1 MSYGDGFKRRKVESA
16 AQSAVEYKPSTRF
29 MPLGGRSYTVS
40 VAIPTSILS
49 DCSTSEQRINAPSRI
64 ARALAIFSIDE
75 VVIYDD
81 SPVDSRPPAVDQ
93 DAYTGDVDPGHYLF
107 HLLSYMETPP
117 FMRKTLFPL
126 HPNLRLQGLL
136 PTLEMPHHPHRDE
149 HLPYMEG
156 LTLPGK
162 PDNPAHNTIVDLGL
176 RKPVSIAAQIDPK
189 TRVTLHFPGESF
201 ANGTPV
207 DPTEPRTEAGYYWGF
222 QIRRCSS
229 LSGVFTESPYDGGY
243 DVSIGTSERGEP
255 ASQVFP
261 RSTTISSEPPA
272 LIFNHL
278 VIVLGGPRG
287 IEYAAMNDSDLSGVG
302 IKLSNTREAFDYW
315 VDVLPNQ
322 GNRSIRTDEAI
333 FIALTELRRLWSD
346 V

>member
-1 MSYGDGFKRRKVESA
+1 MSYGDGFKRRKVE
-16 AQSAVEYKPSTRF
+16 SAVEYKPSTRF
-29 MPLGGRSYTVS
+29 MPLGGRNYTVS

-49 DCSTSEQRINAPSRI
+49 DCSTSEQRINAPSHI

-75 VVIYDD
+75 IVIFDD
-81 SPVDSRPPAVDQ
+81 SPADSRPPAVDH
-93 DAYTGDVDPGHYLF
+93 DAYTGDTDPGHYLF

-117 FMRKTLFPL
+117 FMRKALFPL

-156 LTLPGK
+156 LSLPGK
-162 PDNPAHNTIVDLGL
+162 PDNPAHKTIVDLGL
-176 RKPVSIAAQIDPK
+176 RKPVSIAEAIPPK
-189 TRVTLHFPGESF
+189 TRLTLQFPDESF
-201 ANGTPV
+201 DNGTPV
-207 DPTEPRTEAGYYWGF
+207 DPAAPRTEAGYYWGF

-229 LSGVFTESPYDGGY
+229 LSGVFTEAPYEGGY

-255 ASQVFP
+255 ASHVFP
-261 RSTTISSEPPA
+261 RSATPATDPPA
-272 LIFNHL
+272 LAFEHL
-278 VIVLGGPRG
+278 VIVFGGPRG
-287 IEYAAMNDSDLSGVG
+287 LEYAAMNDPELSGVG
-302 IKLSNTREAFDYW
+302 IKVANVREAFDHW

-333 FIALTELRRLWSD
+333 FIALTELRRLWSE